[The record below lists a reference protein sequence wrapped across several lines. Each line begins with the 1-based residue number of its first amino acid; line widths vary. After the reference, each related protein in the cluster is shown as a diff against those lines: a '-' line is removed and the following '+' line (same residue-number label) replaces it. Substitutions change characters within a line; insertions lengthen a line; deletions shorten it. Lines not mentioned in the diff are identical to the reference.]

1 MMKIQLSLIL
11 FAVFNVTNSQPL
23 RVDPSCWKSV
33 KTTFPF
39 FGKESV
45 TLAEILKTA
54 ERIGLG
60 AGVSA
65 LWKTKFQGSDRNK
78 NGLLEID
85 EACVNLWFTSLNH
98 LKKL

>member
-1 MMKIQLSLIL
+1 MKIQLSLIL
-11 FAVFNVTNSQPL
+11 FAVFNVKSQPL

-45 TLAEILKTA
+45 TLAEIIKNA
-54 ERIGLG
+54 ERTGLG

-85 EACVNLWFTSLNH
+85 EVLADMKSISKLNKAWT
-98 LKKL
+98 L